1 MHLTATSSINYTA
14 AMPPQFSLCQLLM
27 HYKMSH
33 GVDSVGG
40 IHPMGMGMGM
50 WFDGNKVVW
59 NTSASSSAKV
69 TGIIKALE

>member
-1 MHLTATSSINYTA
+1 ML
-14 AMPPQFSLCQLLM
+14 
-27 HYKMSH
+27 H

-40 IHPMGMGMGM
+40 IHPMGM